1 MRVLVIDDNADI
13 RHLLR
18 SILQS
23 DGHEVVEAGDGLQAL
38 QILEA
43 EHESFA
49 VVLLDV
55 QMSDMT
61 GWDVLRQIRFHAP
74 MRDIPVVMCTV
85 KSGEADFETA
95 GRLEVDG
102 YVTKPFDPVELLATV
117 ATAGANRSPA

>member
-18 SILQS
+18 SILQT
-23 DGHEVVEAGDGLQAL
+23 DGHEVIEAGDGLEAL

-43 EHESFA
+43 EHETLS

-55 QMSDMT
+55 QMPDMT

-74 MRDIPVVMCTV
+74 MSDLPVVMCTV

-95 GRLEVDG
+95 GRLECDG

-117 ATAGANRSPA
+117 AKAGAKRSPA